1 MKNENKKNY
10 QILIVD
16 DEPLIRKSLYEIL
29 RIDGYR
35 VQMAASGEEALDIL
49 EKNEIDIVVTDF
61 KLPKISGLQLL
72 QEIKSRTPKA
82 EVILITGYGS
92 IESAVE
98 AMKKGAFDYI
108 TKPINDAE
116 IKITIGKILEK
127 RKLIDENESLRE
139 IIAKE
144 KRHSF
149 CDLIGVSERMQAVY
163 HTIDSVAG
171 SNASS
176 NPSSRT
182 PVRHFTIASSFPV
195 RGAHPAGAAGPVQ
208 SIRRV

>member
-98 AMKKGAFDYI
+98 A
-108 TKPINDAE
+108 
-116 IKITIGKILEK
+116 
-127 RKLIDENESLRE
+127 
-139 IIAKE
+139 
-144 KRHSF
+144 
-149 CDLIGVSERMQAVY
+149 
-163 HTIDSVAG
+163 
-171 SNASS
+171 
-176 NPSSRT
+176 
-182 PVRHFTIASSFPV
+182 
-195 RGAHPAGAAGPVQ
+195 
-208 SIRRV
+208 